1 MTEGRLSHHLLQALT
16 LTEGRPE
23 LGMAQYLIC
32 YFWCM
37 NTKSH
42 TGLPSVAHMCGRV
55 VVLCPQKHVVSAHKP
70 EDWAHSSAEAN
81 MHLPVTCQGSN

>member
-1 MTEGRLSHHLLQALT
+1 MSSRRGAARIPGEAENYCPVDNLAGVIT
-16 LTEGRPE
+16 P
-23 LGMAQYLIC
+23 C